1 MRRPSERRG
10 SVRSLESV
18 GLATRTKMK
27 DDSKVGGQYHLD
39 APAMRIERAAS
50 EGDAHRAKRI
60 DPLAAPA
67 MRIERAP
74 SEGYAHRAKRIDLL
88 TAPAM
93 RIEWAPSESYAHTA
107 ERLYAHKTNL
117 EPPGLCA

>member
-1 MRRPSERRG
+1 MLLDPGRPSPTTRPDWNRSRTSEAGLSHPQGPREEGNRECVDLPSAADASLRR
-10 SVRSLESV
+10 
-18 GLATRTKMK
+18 
-27 DDSKVGGQYHLD
+27 HPLD
-39 APAMRIERAAS
+39 
-50 EGDAHRAKRI
+50 
-60 DPLAAPA
+60 APA

-93 RIEWAPSESYAHTA
+93 RIEWAPSKSYAHTA
-107 ERLYAHKTNL
+107 ERLYAHKTNP

>member
-1 MRRPSERRG
+1 MRRPPERRG
-10 SVRSLESV
+10 RVRGLESV
-18 GLATRTKMK
+18 VLVTRRQRK
-27 DDSKVGGQYHLD
+27 DGSKVGSLRRHPLD
-39 APAMRIERAAS
+39 APAV
-50 EGDAHRAKRI
+50 
-60 DPLAAPA
+60 
-67 MRIERAP
+67 RIERAP